1 LTILFPRS
9 SSECQAQ
16 AMSPEPGRPI
26 YPHLS

>member
-9 SSECQAQ
+9 SNEPPGQAT
-16 AMSPEPGRPI
+16 SPEPGRPI